1 MLVRHENSEKLE
13 SGDPLRD
20 NYPTGRKRV
29 EKKQKTAKNALGA
42 LLFSI
47 ITSSRGRRIPVR
59 SAQAAAP
66 LDRPK
71 RRAKREERRE
81 KREEIIK
88 RRRAMRQREE
98 KVNKI
103 A

>member
-1 MLVRHENSEKLE
+1 
-13 SGDPLRD
+13 
-20 NYPTGRKRV
+20 
-29 EKKQKTAKNALGA
+29 KNALGS
-42 LLFSI
+42 LPFFSI

-66 LDRPK
+66 LDKPK

>member
-1 MLVRHENSEKLE
+1 M
-13 SGDPLRD
+13 P
-20 NYPTGRKRV
+20 PTFFV
-29 EKKQKTAKNALGA
+29 I
-42 LLFSI
+42 LL

-59 SAQAAAP
+59 YAQAAAP

-98 KVNKI
+98 KVSKI